1 MTEVALYARVSTQRQ
16 AEEATIESQIAQ
28 LEKYAQENGF
38 TIPSANRFLDEAV
51 SGGRLQR
58 PGLTRLRDA
67 AMTGAFSTVL
77 CLSPDRL
84 SRNLGV
90 QQFLQSEWKRLNI
103 ALIFI
108 NRPRAAETPQDAL
121 LLNIEGA
128 FAEYER
134 TVISDRMQRGR
145 RHKLQ
150 QGEAVPYPAPYGY
163 QYIPAT
169 GHQGSRWV
177 VDQAQAAVI
186 QEIFLWY
193 TEERMGF
200 YGITQRLN
208 EQKTP
213 APAGKRWYCGAVQR
227 IIAHPAYKGTAYYA
241 RTQRDYSGVGL
252 ARKQGQGRLQ
262 YPRHQ
267 SRPADEWI
275 AVGVPALVE
284 ERVWQH
290 AQEVRQMNARTASR
304 NSRRPYLLRGLLIC
318 GVCGSVLQGRSQ
330 QGRRYYRCA
339 HGGKQRGPNVP
350 LHTCTIRA
358 DIVESQ
364 IWQALTDLLRNPQQI
379 QDAWMAHKQAQT
391 QPSSQI
397 VRWRQRQKALQGQRQ
412 RLLDA
417 YQADALSLQEL
428 TKRQNPIVLELR
440 ELETRLAAST
450 EIAGVQP
457 SLTHFTAQIDRAL
470 HSTDLSL
477 QQEVIRLL
485 IERIVVEKDALII
498 EHIIPTNDNSQLN
511 PTQCD
516 A

>member
-1 MTEVALYARVSTQRQ
+1 MRVVALYARVSTQRQ

-28 LEKYAQENGF
+28 LENYAEANGF
-38 TIPSANRFLDEAV
+38 TIPATYRFLDEAV

-58 PGLTRLRDA
+58 PGLSRLRDA
-67 AMTGAFSTVL
+67 AMTGAFSAVL

-90 QQFLQSEWKRLNI
+90 QQFLLSEWKRLNI
-103 ALIFI
+103 SLIFI
-108 NRPRAAETPQDAL
+108 NRPQAAETPQDAL

-163 QYIPAT
+163 QYISAT
-169 GHQGSRWV
+169 ARQGSRWV

-186 QEIFLWY
+186 QQIYLWY
-193 TEERMGF
+193 TEERISL
-200 YGITQRLN
+200 YQVTQRLN
-208 EQKTP
+208 EQKTA
-213 APAGKRWYCGAVQR
+213 APGGNRWYCGAVQR

-252 ARKQGQGRLQ
+252 VRKQGQGRLH

-267 SRPADEWI
+267 PRPTDEWI
-275 AVGVPALVE
+275 GVEVPALVD
-284 ERVWQH
+284 ERLWQQ
-290 AQEVRQMNARTASR
+290 AQEVRQMNTRSAAR
-304 NSRRPYLLRGLLIC
+304 NGRRPYLLRSLLIC

-330 QGRRYYRCA
+330 QDRRYYRCA
-339 HGGKQRGPNVP
+339 HGGKHRGPNVP
-350 LHTCTIRA
+350 VHTCTLRA
-358 DIVESQ
+358 DVVESQ
-364 IWQALTDLLRNPQQI
+364 IWQALTDLLRQPERI
-379 QDAWMAHKQAQT
+379 QEAWMAHKEAQT

-397 VRWRQRQKALQGQRQ
+397 SRWRQRQKALKSQRQ

-417 YQADALSLQEL
+417 YQAEALSLEEL

-440 ELETRLAAST
+440 ELETRLATSA
-450 EIAGVQP
+450 EIADVQP
-457 SLTHFTAQIDRAL
+457 SLTQFMAQIERAL
-470 HSTDLSL
+470 HSPDPSL

-485 IERIVVEKDALII
+485 IERIVVEKDALTV
-498 EHIIPTNDNSQLN
+498 EHIIPTTDNSQLN
-511 PTQCD
+511 PTQCG